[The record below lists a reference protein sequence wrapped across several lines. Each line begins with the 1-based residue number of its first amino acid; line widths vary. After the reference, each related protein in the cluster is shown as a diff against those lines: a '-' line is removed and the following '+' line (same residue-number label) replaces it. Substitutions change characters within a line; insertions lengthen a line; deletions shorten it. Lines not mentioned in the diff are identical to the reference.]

1 MTARKLRDC
10 LLILG
15 LSLCSA
21 VPLSA
26 ASPELE
32 SIFPMSCQT
41 GSTADIK
48 LKGKNLKAVR
58 LGQVAASGVS
68 VKIIDDQT
76 LQILVDAKTPA
87 GIYDLRVLTDGGLS
101 QPYPLQI
108 TAWPTLTAT
117 EKSDQPDSALKLSL
131 PGGVDARFEH
141 TGDIDWYSFTGTKD
155 QRVTLRCRSKS
166 LNGSAAPLMT
176 LVSPDGEEIAFA
188 SSHQREPVLH
198 IRLPQAGA
206 YQIKV
211 FNRAYSSNPSSLY
224 HLSVNTGPQL
234 LSAFPSLI
242 NPSQPAKITIQ
253 GIKLPGVSQNTTQTL
268 QQSKFTVDPEKLTDL
283 RQPDNSLRS
292 NPLANRFHLSVPKL
306 HGVVPLMTTD
316 LPVIL
321 DQEPGNQSQKT
332 AQPIKVPCD
341 IAGQFL
347 KPHDLDWYQFSAEKG
362 QDLSIRAFGER
373 LGQQM
378 DLELSLLDSSGK
390 LLKSL
395 NNKAAVKGT
404 ATPVSAA
411 SLDPEGTWKAPKA
424 DTYYLLVRD
433 LYGSSLG
440 GFERQYRVR
449 IENKQPDFQV
459 FAYPDASDRYSGVS
473 LHRGGYTHLVIYV
486 DRRHGFSEPIRIQA
500 VDLPEGFSAD
510 EVIIPAHQGEAR
522 FSVFTA
528 NNTPQTIASLSL
540 KAVATVQDREVV
552 KQVQPL
558 TYSRSN
564 SFQQVS
570 ALTAGVADTSPFA
583 LTIKPRQNKLKSG
596 EKIELAVQWEPS
608 GSQISGNPVLKWH
621 INLVDAKGKQVSLIK
636 QVTSLDLKKSE
647 NILTA
652 QLPKKMKPG
661 QYSLWLSATVKVTP
675 TQTANKKQK
684 KQKPVQIETV
694 TNIITLEIQP
704 LANKKNIQPRKK
716 AVKIKDASMLISQ
729 Q

>member
-1 MTARKLRDC
+1 MTAKKLLDC

-15 LSLCSA
+15 LSLRCA

-26 ASPELE
+26 AAPELE
-32 SIFPMSCQT
+32 SLFPMSCQSGT
-41 GSTADIK
+41 TADVK
-48 LKGKNLKAVR
+48 LKGKNLKSLR
-58 LGQVAASGVS
+58 LSQVVASGVS
-68 VKIIDDQT
+68 VKVIDDQS
-76 LQILVDAKTPA
+76 LQILIDAKTPA

-108 TAWPTLTAT
+108 TSWPTLTAT

-166 LNGSAAPLMT
+166 LNGSAAPLIT
-176 LVSPDGEEIAFA
+176 LVSPDGQEIAFA
-188 SSHQREPVLH
+188 SAHQREPVLH
-198 IRLPQAGA
+198 TRLPQAGN
-206 YQIKV
+206 YLIKV
-211 FNRAYSSNPSSLY
+211 FNRDYSSNPSSLY
-224 HLSVNTGPQL
+224 HLSVNTEPRL

-242 NPSQPAKITIQ
+242 NSSQSAKITIQ
-253 GIKLPGVSQNTTQTL
+253 GINLPGVSQNAMQIL
-268 QQSKFTVDPEKLTDL
+268 QQSKITIDPEKLIEL
-283 RQPDNSLRS
+283 RQPDNSLPS
-292 NPLANRFHLSVPKL
+292 SPLANRFNLSVPEL
-306 HGVVPLMTTD
+306 HGIVPLMTTN
-316 LPVIL
+316 LPVVL

-347 KPHDLDWYQFSAEKG
+347 KPRDLDWYQFSAEKG
-362 QDLSIRAFGER
+362 QELSIRAFGER
-373 LGQQM
+373 LDQQM

-395 NNKAAVKGT
+395 NNKAKAKD
-404 ATPVSAA
+404 APTPVSAA

-424 DTYYLLVRD
+424 GTYYLLVRD

-449 IENKQPDFQV
+449 IENKQPDFRV
-459 FAYPDASDRYSGVS
+459 FAYPDAGDRYSGVS
-473 LHRGGYTHLVIYV
+473 FHRGGHTHLAIYV
-486 DRRHGFSEPIRIQA
+486 DRLRGFSEPIRIQA
-500 VDLPEGFSAD
+500 VDLPQGMSAD
-510 EVIIPAHQGEAR
+510 EVTIPAHQNEAR
-522 FSVFTA
+522 FSVFTEK
-528 NNTPQTIASLSL
+528 TVPQIIVPFSLQ
-540 KAVATVQDREVV
+540 AVLEDKDQKIVR
-552 KQVQPL
+552 QVQPL
-558 TYSRSN
+558 TYSRRN

-570 ALTAGVADTSPFA
+570 TLTAGVADTTPFA
-583 LTIKPRQNKLKSG
+583 LTIKPRQGKLKIG
-596 EKIELAVQWEPS
+596 EKIELDVQRES
-608 GSQISGNPVLKWH
+608 SDSEISGNPVLKWH
-621 INLVDAKGKQVSLIK
+621 INLVDAKGKQAALIK
-636 QVTSLDLKKSE
+636 PVTSLDLKKSE

-652 QLPKKMKPG
+652 QVPQKMKPG
-661 QYSLWLSATVKVTP
+661 RYSLWLSATVKVTP
-675 TQTANKKQK
+675 SQTADKKQV

-704 LANKKNIQPRKK
+704 LANKKNIQPPKK